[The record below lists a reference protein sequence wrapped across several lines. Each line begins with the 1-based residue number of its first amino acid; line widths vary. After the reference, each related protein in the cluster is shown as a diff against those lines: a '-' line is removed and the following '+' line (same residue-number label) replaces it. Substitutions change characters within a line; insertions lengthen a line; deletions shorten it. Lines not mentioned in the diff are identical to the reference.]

1 MKILHINDN
10 YCYLGGAEKYLLDIC
25 KELEGLGHQIIII
38 SSSEKEHSST
48 PGRKEYFV
56 KPSYGLKTGLKIWDI
71 YKRIVEKED
80 PDIIQLHNTRYFL
93 SPLVTKRLMKI
104 MPVVKFVPDAR
115 LFCPH
120 PMSKIIQSSNEL
132 CFNPL
137 GWHCFNRKGCY
148 PFLLGRSN
156 LFDNLR
162 EFFVVYWELR
172 ITRMLAKTIVTSQ
185 YMYNE
190 LLRNGFEKNKTAII
204 PYYTEKGLNLDNGV
218 SYEERGP
225 VLCIG
230 RFDGVKGIPQFIDA
244 LQFIKNQKWYAEIV
258 GDGIFRKSAEERV
271 KQIGLEKRVTFRGWL
286 SSEEIDH
293 CYQRCSMLVIP
304 SLIPEAFGIVGV
316 EAMAFAKPVVAF
328 DSGGIRE
335 WLIDGETGFFVKR
348 GDIRGLADRISQL
361 LKEESL
367 AREMGEKGKER
378 VEKFYRK
385 DIHLKK
391 LFAIYEEVINKR
403 ARSRTP

>member
-38 SSSEKEHSST
+38 SSSEREHSST

-71 YKRIVEKED
+71 YKGIVEEED
-80 PDIIQLHNTRYFL
+80 PDIIHLHNSHCFL
-93 SPLVTKRLMKI
+93 SPLVAKRLMKI
-104 MPVVKFVPDAR
+104 MPVVKFVHDAR

-120 PMSKIIQSSNEL
+120 PMNKIIPSSNEL

-148 PFLLGRSN
+148 PFLLRRSK

-162 EFFVVYWELR
+162 EFFFVYWELL
-172 ITRMLAKTIVTSQ
+172 ITRMLPKTIVSSQ

-190 LLRNGFEKNKTAII
+190 LLRNGFEKNKISII
-204 PYYTEKGLNLDNGV
+204 PLYTDKGLNLGNGV
-218 SYEERGP
+218 FFEERGL

-244 LQFIKNQKWYAEIV
+244 LQSIKDQKWHAEIV
-258 GDGIFRKSAEERV
+258 GDGIFRKSTEERV
-271 KQIGLEKRVTFRGWL
+271 KQFGLEKRVTFRGRL

-293 CYQRCSMLVIP
+293 CYQRCSMVVIP
-304 SLIPEAFGIVGV
+304 SLIPEAFGLVGI
-316 EAMAFAKPVVAF
+316 EAMTFGKPVVAF

-335 WLIDGETGFFVKR
+335 WLIDGETGFLVKR
-348 GDIRGLADRISQL
+348 GDIRGLGDRISQL

-367 AREMGEKGKER
+367 AREMGKKGKER

-391 LFAIYEEVINKR
+391 LLAIYEEVINKR
-403 ARSRTP
+403 ARSGAP